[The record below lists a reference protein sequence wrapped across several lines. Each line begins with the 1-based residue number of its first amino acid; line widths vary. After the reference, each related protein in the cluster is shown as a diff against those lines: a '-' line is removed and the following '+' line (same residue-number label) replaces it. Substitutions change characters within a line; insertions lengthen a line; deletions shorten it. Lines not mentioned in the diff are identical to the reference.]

1 MLRVQCVHNKC
12 TYREQGLITVSFA
25 IMYTIVCVS
34 TICTALPNRELLQR
48 SKAGLYKLLYH
59 VERSFINVHCK
70 IHVMVVTVVMTNAT
84 LV

>member
-12 TYREQGLITVSFA
+12 TCREQGLITVSFA

-48 SKAGLYKLLYH
+48 SKAGLYKLSYH
-59 VERSFINVHCK
+59 VERSFINKNQH
-70 IHVMVVTVVMTNAT
+70 T
-84 LV
+84 LHNPCHGGNCCHD